1 MKIYDRHT
9 GSYEQIEQYGAG
21 KLEFLYNNPAGRLLL
36 RLAVSPLVSG
46 IYGKVNSTRR
56 SAKKI
61 PAFIEEQ
68 KIDMSQ
74 FEEREY
80 KSFNDFF
87 TRKIKPEMRPVDMD
101 KNALISPADSKLLV
115 YMIDENTRMNIKGRD
130 YTVSELLGEERVEA
144 EEFRD
149 GLALVFR
156 LCVDDYHRYCF
167 PDSGKLISTRKI
179 KGKLHTVSP
188 VSKDHKI
195 YKENTRVVSL
205 LETDNLGVVTYIEV
219 GALLVGKIIDHGKEH
234 FDKGEEK
241 GYFEPGGST
250 VIMLVKGV
258 KIDEDI
264 MRHSAEGIETKV
276 RYGERIGEKIC

>member
-1 MKIYDRHT
+1 MKIYDRQTH
-9 GSYEQIEQYGAG
+9 SYEQIEQYGAG
-21 KLEFLYNNPAGRLLL
+21 KLDFLYNNPAGRLLL
-36 RLAVSPLVSG
+36 WIAVSPLVSG

-61 PAFIEEQ
+61 PAFIESQ

-80 KSFNDFF
+80 RSFNDFF
-87 TRKIKPEMRPVDMD
+87 TRKIKPGMRPVDMG
-101 KNALISPADSKLLV
+101 KNVLISPADSKLLV
-115 YMIDENTRMNIKGRD
+115 YKIDENTKMNIKGRD
-130 YTVSELLGEERVEA
+130 YSVSELLGEERAEA

-167 PDSGKLISTRKI
+167 PDSGRLISSRKI
-179 KGKLHTVSP
+179 RGRLHTVSP

-195 YKENTRVVSL
+195 YKENTRNVSIL
-205 LETDNLGVVTYIEV
+205 KTDNLGLITYIEV
-219 GALLVGKIIDHGKEH
+219 GALLVGKITDHGKEV

-250 VIMLVKGV
+250 VIMLVRGV
-258 KIDEDI
+258 AIDEDI
-264 MRHSAEGIETKV
+264 MRQSAEGIETKV
-276 RYGERIGEKIC
+276 RYGERIGEKI